1 MKKKIS
7 KEERYNRIYAACEP
21 FREAKKNTIHT
32 LMTFGKKHPVLKYPM
47 FAVTVVFIFVYNFLL
62 HLFIQLHIRERL
74 ARGLAFALSV
84 ALAFTSIDMTAF
96 AMVNAVQ
103 TGAEQPDELQ
113 IDELQ
118 EENGQTEAAQTDT
131 IQTDEIQTDEIQTN
145 DARMII
151 GFSNISTYMQNQKLT
166 VGAAEQEIRFPDTLT
181 VMLAGESS
189 GLTDAGETDGTESSD
204 TSVEETDTE
213 EGASDPAEGASD
225 PAEDTSDP
233 AEDISDPGEG
243 TSDPGEVTSDPTES
257 ASGSEESTPDPV
269 EETGELLG
277 AALTDGLNDET
288 TEEMTIAVSWTIDAE
303 KSSAPQFSSEAE
315 GAQFVYLPVI
325 PEGYQVA
332 EGVVCPEITVT
343 ITAQEAAFTRYE
355 LIDGIKVMV
364 TADEGVFPEDAQM
377 HAVRITAE
385 ESLNDL
391 SDALHEL
398 EEQNAG
404 EALTQD
410 GERQTIPAYD
420 EELYVFDITICD
432 AEGNEIQPDH
442 SKGQVKVSISNL
454 AFEEAEDCQQ
464 QMFCVGD
471 AEEIEL
477 LDTVADAQSGSV
489 EAQAEHFSIYGAV
502 LLSAVTTDEG
512 LTYDN
517 DYKKSAD
524 ELAKILT
531 DGNEFAVSGAKR
543 TGTVYTFSNGTNA
556 VGLDSGIVLDTSG
569 YVSGDKDTQLDSI
582 RDSRFSYGG
591 DTSTVE
597 FTCVADGDLL
607 NFNYAFASSEFNQPE
622 QYNDVFGLFV
632 KVNNGS
638 WQNIAKI
645 TRNNGKQVPVNIT
658 NLRAGLSGTEMN
670 NGTGTNLSGS
680 HSLFTKKSISI
691 NGSKTN
697 GVSNVFNAQL
707 AVKPGDDVTIKFA
720 ICDMS
725 DLQPCHI
732 RGSDQCGRICA
743 DCYRGGRRGL

>member
-1 MKKKIS
+1 MKKRMS
-7 KEERYNRIYAACEP
+7 KEERYNRIDTACEP

-32 LMTFGKKHPVLKYPM
+32 LMTFGKKHPVLKYLM

-113 IDELQ
+113 IDELP
-118 EENGQTEAAQTDT
+118 EENEQSDTVLTDPVQTD
-131 IQTDEIQTDEIQTN
+131 
-145 DARMII
+145 DARMIT
-151 GFSNISTYMQNQKLT
+151 GFSEISTYMQNQKLS

-189 GLTDAGETDGTESSD
+189 GLTDAGEADGTGSAD

-213 EGASDPAEGASD
+213 ATGSPEEGASDPE
-225 PAEDTSDP
+225 
-233 AEDISDPGEG
+233 EG
-243 TSDPGEVTSDPTES
+243 TSDPTENTSDPTEVTSDPTES
-257 ASGSEESTPDPV
+257 TSGSEESTPAPV
-269 EETGELLG
+269 EESGELLG
-277 AALTDGLNDET
+277 AALTDDLNDET

-398 EEQNAG
+398 EEQNA
-404 EALTQD
+404 EESQTQG
-410 GERQTIPAYD
+410 GERQAIPVYD

-442 SKGQVKVSISNL
+442 SNGQVKVSISNL

-569 YVSGDKDTQLDSI
+569 RVSADKDAQLDSI
-582 RDSRFSYGG
+582 RDSKFSYGG

-645 TRNNGKQVPVNIT
+645 TRNNGK
-658 NLRAGLSGTEMN
+658 
-670 NGTGTNLSGS
+670 
-680 HSLFTKKSISI
+680 
-691 NGSKTN
+691 
-697 GVSNVFNAQL
+697 
-707 AVKPGDDVTIKFA
+707 
-720 ICDMS
+720 
-725 DLQPCHI
+725 
-732 RGSDQCGRICA
+732 
-743 DCYRGGRRGL
+743 

>member
-1 MKKKIS
+1 MKKRMS
-7 KEERYNRIYAACEP
+7 KEERYNRIDTACEP
-21 FREAKKNTIHT
+21 FREAKRNTIHT
-32 LMTFGKKHPVLKYPM
+32 LMTFGKKHPVMKYPM
-47 FAVTVVFIFVYNFLL
+47 FAVTVVFIFVYNFFL
-62 HLFIQLHIRERL
+62 HLFIQLNVRERL

-103 TGAEQPDELQ
+103 TGTGQIDELQTDELQ
-113 IDELQ
+113 IDELP
-118 EENGQTEAAQTDT
+118 EENEQTDAEQTDT
-131 IQTDEIQTDEIQTN
+131 IQTN
-145 DARMII
+145 NARTIT
-151 GFSNISTYMQNQKLT
+151 GFSEISTYMQNQKLT

-181 VMLAGESS
+181 VVLAGESS
-189 GLTDAGETDGTESSD
+189 GLTDAGETDGTGSAD

-213 EGASDPAEGASD
+213 EIGSPEEGASD
-225 PAEDTSDP
+225 PE
-233 AEDISDPGEG
+233 EG
-243 TSDPGEVTSDPTES
+243 TSDPTENTSDPTEVTSDPTES
-257 ASGSEESTPDPV
+257 TSGSEESTPAPV
-269 EETGELLG
+269 EESGELLG

-288 TEEMTIAVSWTIDAE
+288 TEEMTIAVSWTIDAD

-464 QMFCVGD
+464 QMFCVED

-645 TRNNGKQVPVNIT
+645 TRNNGK
-658 NLRAGLSGTEMN
+658 
-670 NGTGTNLSGS
+670 
-680 HSLFTKKSISI
+680 
-691 NGSKTN
+691 
-697 GVSNVFNAQL
+697 
-707 AVKPGDDVTIKFA
+707 
-720 ICDMS
+720 
-725 DLQPCHI
+725 
-732 RGSDQCGRICA
+732 
-743 DCYRGGRRGL
+743 